1 MNYYHTKK
9 MKREVECEAQISVK
23 YVRHGKAVFSNYR
36 CSRHR
41 TYEALQ
47 KYLSSKEDF
56 RFAIVYKFRKGQ
68 GSLSGWLF

>member
-1 MNYYHTKK
+1 
-9 MKREVECEAQISVK
+9 MKRKVGCEAQISVK
-23 YVRHGKAVFSNYR
+23 YVRHGKAVFCYYR

-47 KYLSSKEDF
+47 KYFSSKEDF

-68 GSLSGWLF
+68 RAYQVGYFDRNKIQIN